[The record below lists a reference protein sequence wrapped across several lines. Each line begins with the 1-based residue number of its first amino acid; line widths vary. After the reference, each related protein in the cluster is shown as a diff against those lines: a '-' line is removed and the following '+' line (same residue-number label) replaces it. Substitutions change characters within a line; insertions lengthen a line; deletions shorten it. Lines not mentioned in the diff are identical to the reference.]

1 MRIEIAKAKASVP
14 EYARAARRGPVLFT
28 RQGRPEAVLVDARNL
43 DWEDWIVS
51 THPRFIALM
60 QRSYRRY
67 RPGTG
72 IPLAEIER
80 EFGLKPRRRPA
91 RRRQGQPR
99 GGYPWLFGRP
109 RAR

>member
-51 THPRFIALM
+51 THPKFIALM
-60 QRSYRRY
+60 RRSYRRY

-72 IPLAEIER
+72 IPLARIER
-80 EFGLKPRRRPA
+80 EFGLKPRLRPA

-99 GGYPWLFGRP
+99 
-109 RAR
+109 